1 MSIHRFILIPLLAAV
16 FATPSSAQQT
26 ATAQRSAVP
35 TQDTAGQPPINQFN
49 AAGLRVGWW
58 YFHQPARM
66 GEQAYSEFGAY
77 TAGRRYGPWYT
88 MNGLGL
94 IVAIENYRKDV
105 IDGEAKYFEEG
116 RLSAIGHFRG
126 LNPDTKYDTVDV
138 VEPVTGE
145 ISQVVIPSERGSLKH
160 GNWRFYD
167 PASGQLLREEEWQ
180 VGNLLSQRSYA
191 QTIVRDS
198 SAVQAFH
205 RKVETDG
212 QRIVQPPRGK
222 RSLTR

>member
-1 MSIHRFILIPLLAAV
+1 MLIRRLFLLLLLLALA
-16 FATPSSAQQT
+16 ARPCLAQQEVRIQG
-26 ATAQRSAVP
+26 ALSQAG
-35 TQDTAGQPPINQFN
+35 DTAGLPPVNQLN
-49 AAGLRVGWW
+49 AVGQRQGWW
-58 YFHQPARM
+58 YLHQPARM
-66 GEQAYSEFGAY
+66 GEPAYTEFGAY

-116 RLSAIGHFRG
+116 RLAAIGHYRG
-126 LNPDTKYDTVDV
+126 LNPDSKYDTVDV
-138 VEPVTGE
+138 IEPVTGE
-145 ISQVVIPSERGSLKH
+145 VSKVVLPSERGSLKH

-180 VGNLLSQRSYA
+180 VGELRSQRSYA
-191 QTIVRDS
+191 QTVISDS
-198 SAVQAFH
+198 TSMQRFNQRVQA
-205 RKVETDG
+205 EG
-212 QRIVQPPRGK
+212 QRKTLPPRGK